1 MDPLAYGAGISLCVD
16 NGYSVGGY
24 CPEAALIVFK
34 GVAYVVLRQVAVLF
48 IVVGAIDVAIG
59 IAFHTTYSRLIVK
72 HPQHSLFATYI
83 PAIGTCVVIMA
94 GKVDEHTCTEIIAAE
109 HVGGGAHPEMP
120 FVIVG
125 KHVTHCSLNGV
136 LLGTELI
143 DVVEMVSV
151 IA

>member
-34 GVAYVVLRQVAVLF
+34 GVAYVVLRQMAVLLV
-48 IVVGAIDVAIG
+48 IVYTTDIAVGITL
-59 IAFHTTYSRLIVK
+59 HTANSRLIVE
-72 HPQHSLFATYI
+72 HPQYPLTASDKT
-83 PAIGTCVVIMA
+83 AIGTCVVIMA